1 MDKGMSLT
9 KFEWFSLAVATVGVI
24 GSMVALYHLAS
35 QV

>member
-1 MDKGMSLT
+1 MNDLT
-9 KFEWFSLAVATVGVI
+9 AFEWFALATSTVGVI